1 MLKFLYELFTSPLG
15 LPINPIWEWLII
27 LVVGEIA
34 HEIAYW
40 VSPGGKEFG
49 SLIYW
54 VTKLLTFIAM
64 WAILYGIIVAIQFV
78 ARYWIWFLCIG
89 IGISSMTGIIAWIVR
104 YKKKKKGAEQQY
116 EKNGK

>member
-15 LPINPIWEWLII
+15 LPIDPIWEWLII
-27 LVVGEIA
+27 LVVGELA

-54 VTKLLTFIAM
+54 VTKFLTFIAM
-64 WAILYGIIVAIQFV
+64 WAVLYGIIVAIQFV
-78 ARYWIWFLCIG
+78 TRYWIWFLNIG
-89 IGISSMTGIIAWIVR
+89 CGIAAMAGIVIWIAP
-104 YKKKKKGAEQQY
+104 YTNKKQGAQTSHES
-116 EKNGK
+116 

>member
-15 LPINPIWEWLII
+15 LPIDPIWEWLII
-27 LVVGEIA
+27 LIVGELA

-54 VTKLLTFIAM
+54 VTKFLTFIAM
-64 WAILYGIIVAIQFV
+64 WAVLYGIIVAIQFV
-78 ARYWIWFLCIG
+78 TRYWIWFLSIG
-89 IGISSMTGIIAWIVR
+89 CGIAAMAGIVIWIVK
-104 YKKKKKGAEQQY
+104 YKKKKKGAQTSHES
-116 EKNGK
+116 

>member
-15 LPINPIWEWLII
+15 LPIDPIWEYLII

-40 VSPGGKEFG
+40 VSPGGKTFG
-49 SLIYW
+49 SVVYW

-64 WAILYGIIVAIQFV
+64 WAVLYGIIVAVQFV
-78 ARYWIWFLCIG
+78 AKYWIWFASIG
-89 IGISSMTGIIAWIVR
+89 GGLVVMTIVVIWIVN
-104 YKKKKKGAEQQY
+104 YKKKKREVVTN
-116 EKNGK
+116 ERNER